1 MPFRC
6 PRHSNGGKCISIKAI
21 LIALLVA
28 LTSSV
33 MASEKIDPIFLPTIG
48 LPTVEEEGPLFH
60 PPQDDTV
67 QYEDG
72 PVHTVPDGDVVG
84 PDGHFDWQA
93 IRASMPI
100 VVATV
105 AEDNRESKKAW
116 EDGLTTTLLWLFGI
130 YLITWFIFIRPF
142 IKFEEG
148 NTTCWKTPRIIGFT
162 VICMLVAIV
171 YGFLS
176 GFHSPSVFNPN
187 FSNRLGCG
195 ILMAMEGGIFG
206 VFAIFMPYAILVVT
220 VGLLIFGAI
229 VLGLGNAVTFFK
241 GLVGGAK

>member
-1 MPFRC
+1 
-6 PRHSNGGKCISIKAI
+6 
-21 LIALLVA
+21 
-28 LTSSV
+28 
-33 MASEKIDPIFLPTIG
+33 
-48 LPTVEEEGPLFH
+48 
-60 PPQDDTV
+60 
-67 QYEDG
+67 
-72 PVHTVPDGDVVG
+72 
-84 PDGHFDWQA
+84 
-93 IRASMPI
+93 MPI

-105 AEDNRESKKAW
+105 AEDNRERKKAW

-148 NTTCWKTPRIIGFT
+148 NATWWKTPRIIGFT

-176 GFHSPSVFNPN
+176 GFDSPSVFNPS
-187 FSNRLGCG
+187 FSNRLGYG

-229 VLGLGNAVTFFK
+229 VLGLGNAVAFFK
-241 GLVGGAK
+241 GLVGGTK